1 VKFKKMNV
9 RTLGAV
15 AAAAMAV
22 CALPA
27 HAAGDDIPPL
37 SLKLSETV
45 SYDTNYGR
53 TTTDRAGE
61 VISSTAVEVGL
72 DKSYGRQRYTGSG
85 KFAIDKHKNIQEQ
98 DNQNYDVDLGFASEF
113 ASNWSMGLNGAA
125 SQNLNP
131 NQNNAVSDRLAKN
144 IRDYSSAGLNVR
156 YGLSGRWAAVAST
169 ATSRTSYSLVS
180 SKYQNQQQ
188 VSGGLRLIYNTSDLL
203 NFGLGLS
210 ALRSESPEQWIN
222 GAPEVVSQ
230 RSIDF
235 STNWQVTG
243 FSSLYALL
251 SWSNNRY
258 KSDAAAKINGLTGQL
273 DWDFM
278 PSGLTSYKISLSRST
293 NNDDS
298 TTGNRFNDVRT
309 QSRDDSAPDGKAYT
323 PYSILYK
330 NLTTSVAASMRWAP
344 TSKIGVNA
352 GVNYYNYKVSR
363 KNTAVW
369 EDPDVFTGIGGIAA
383 PGSTSSNFT
392 VLRLSSDYQYS
403 RAIGVGCSYQH
414 YMQSAES
421 NKKVSYG
428 NPRIAFVGNQYSC
441 NASFKID

>member
-1 VKFKKMNV
+1 
-9 RTLGAV
+9 
-15 AAAAMAV
+15 
-22 CALPA
+22 
-27 HAAGDDIPPL
+27 
-37 SLKLSETV
+37 
-45 SYDTNYGR
+45 
-53 TTTDRAGE
+53 
-61 VISSTAVEVGL
+61 VGL

-85 KFAIDKHKNIQEQ
+85 KFALDKHKNIQEQ
-98 DNQNYDVDLGFASEF
+98 DNQNYDVDLGFASEL
-113 ASNWSMGLNGAA
+113 ASNWSMALSGAA

-144 IRDYSSAGLNVR
+144 TRSHSDAGLNIR

-169 ATSRTSYSLVS
+169 ATSRTSYSLAS
-180 SKYQNQQQ
+180 SQYQNQQQ
-188 VSGGLRLIYNTSDLL
+188 VSNGLRLVYNTSDLL
-203 NFGLGLS
+203 NFGVGVS
-210 ALRSESPEQWIN
+210 YLRSESPEQWIN

-230 RSIDF
+230 RNINF

-258 KSDAAAKINGLTGQL
+258 KSDAAAKTNGVTGQL

-278 PSGLTSYKISLSRST
+278 PSGLTSYKVSLSRTT

-298 TTGNRFNDVRT
+298 VTGARYSDVRT
-309 QSRDDSAPDGKAYT
+309 QVPDSTAPNGVGYQ

-330 NLTTSVAASMRWAP
+330 NLTTSAAASMRWAP
-344 TSKIGVNA
+344 TSKIGVNT
-352 GVNYYNYKVSR
+352 GVTYYNYKVGR
-363 KNTAVW
+363 KNTATG
-369 EDPDVFTGIGGIAA
+369 EDQDVFVGIGGIAA

-392 VLRLSSDYQYS
+392 VFSLSSDYQYS
-403 RAIGVGCSYQH
+403 RAIGLGCSYQH

-421 NKKVSYG
+421 NKKISYG
-428 NPRIAFVGNQYSC
+428 NPRVAFVGNQYSC